1 MEHVPVPF
9 NRPTTSPR
17 SLENVAEALAAH
29 HLAGDG
35 PFTQACTRML
45 EERLEGARVLLTPSC
60 THALEMT
67 ALLLEV
73 GPGDEV
79 LMPSFTFVSTANAY
93 VLRGASPVFVDIDPR
108 TGNLDPDDL
117 ERRITPASRAVVVVH
132 YAGISCDMDRIGAI
146 AAAHGLV
153 VIEDNAHGLFGT
165 WQDRPL
171 GTLGAMATLSFHET
185 KNVTCGEGG
194 ALVLTDSAL
203 VERAEIIREKGTNR
217 SQFVRGEVNR
227 YAWMDVGSSYLLS
240 DVLAAVLASQLEECD
255 AIQARRRLVW
265 ERYREDLGEW
275 AEGHGC
281 ALPVVPEGAGPAW
294 HSFHLLLP
302 DRAVRDRL
310 IEHLRARGIGA
321 PFHYLP
327 LHLSVMGRRF
337 GGSEGD
343 CPVTESFSARL
354 LRLPLHHSLGDD
366 EVAAVVAGVESFR
379 PDGG

>member
-9 NRPTTSPR
+9 NRPTTSAR
-17 SLENVAEALAAH
+17 SMENVAEALAAH

-35 PFTQACTRML
+35 PFTATCADLL
-45 EERLEGARVLLTPSC
+45 EKHMDGARVLLTPSC

-67 ALLLEV
+67 ALLLDV

-79 LMPSFTFVSTANAY
+79 LMPSFTFVSTANAF
-93 VLRGASPVFVDIDPR
+93 VLRGATPVFVDIDER

-132 YAGISCDMDRIGAI
+132 YAGIACDMDRIGAL
-146 AAAHGLV
+146 ADAHGLT

-165 WQDRPL
+165 WRDRPL

-194 ALVLTDSAL
+194 ALVLNDPAL

-240 DVLAAVLASQLEECD
+240 DVLAAVLAAQLEEAD
-255 AIQARRRLVW
+255 AIQAARKQVW
-265 ERYREDLGEW
+265 DRYREELAGW
-275 AEGHGC
+275 AAAHGC
-281 ALPVVPEGAGPAW
+281 GLPVVPAGAGPAW
-294 HSFHLLLP
+294 HSFHVLLP
-302 DRAVRDRL
+302 DREARDRL
-310 IEHLRARGIGA
+310 IEHLRARGVGA

-327 LHLSVMGRRF
+327 LHLSAMGRRY
-337 GGSEGD
+337 GGAEGD
-343 CPVTESFSARL
+343 CPVTESFSGRL
-354 LRLPLHHSLGDD
+354 SRLPLRHSLTEA
-366 EVAAVVAGVESFR
+366 EVDAVVAGVESFR
-379 PDGG
+379 P